1 LCCACFVSKSPAF
14 GGNQM
19 LLECQQNKHL
29 AQTFSGF
36 CCSGAK
42 WQQKIREKP
51 QASKGISGKQLD
63 SREEMT

>member
-1 LCCACFVSKSPAF
+1 
-14 GGNQM
+14 M

-36 CCSGAK
+36 WYTKHQEAK
-42 WQQKIREKP
+42 WQPKIKEEPPASRENK
-51 QASKGISGKQLD
+51 GKQPD